1 MDEHGALFIT
11 GRIKR
16 ILATVGPDGNP
27 TKLFPDRIERAIQL
41 CDAVEV
47 CCVVGVRDEKRLFLP
62 KAYVELL
69 DKGADRE
76 TVTEQILEKCRE
88 KLPDYMVPVEIEY
101 MDALPRT
108 ERGEVDYRALESTD
122 ITNE

>member
-1 MDEHGALFIT
+1 M
-11 GRIKR
+11 
-16 ILATVGPDGNP
+16 
-27 TKLFPDRIERAIQL
+27 
-41 CDAVEV
+41 
-47 CCVVGVRDEKRLFLP
+47 VGVRDEKRLFLP

-69 DKGADRE
+69 DKGADWE

-108 ERGEVDYRALESTD
+108 ERGKVDYRALESTD